1 MRYNFA
7 ILKALKELHMTQ
19 TDLSEV
25 SGLNQTLISQI
36 INGRIVPSEGEKQTI
51 CIALKKTEQELF
63 K

>member
-7 ILKALKELHMTQ
+7 ILKALKELRMTQ

-36 INGRIVPSEGEKQTI
+36 INGRIVPSEGEKQKI
-51 CIALKKTEQELF
+51 CIALKKPEQELF
-63 K
+63 